1 MSLQL
6 KQDIKLSQQLVMTP
20 QLQQAI
26 RLLQYSRLELQET
39 IQQSL
44 MENPLLEERV
54 EQENWEQV
62 EDKKPAQEKFEK
74 INVEDSSSL
83 REAEWDDYMGTFSSS
98 AHQFKEKETVDES
111 VSLEAVSATKPSLE
125 SHLYWQLYLSEFDT
139 REQEIG
145 EIIISNLGTSGYL
158 EYFPEEIAENHSY
171 SQEEIE
177 KVLNKIQFFDPVG
190 VAARSINEC
199 LLRQA
204 ENLYLHDP
212 ALKKLIGEHLED
224 LEENNLQQ
232 LANKLDI
239 SREQLEEYV
248 ELIKN
253 LDPRPGSSFGT
264 GETFYIVPDAY
275 IYKYNDEFV
284 ILLNEEGLPDLQLND
299 FYKNEINRAKGK
311 TRDYLQEQFREAVWL
326 MRSIY
331 QRQRTLY
338 KVVESILGF
347 QREFFEHGV
356 NYLRPMVLKDV
367 AEDIEMHES
376 TVSRI
381 TTNKYVSTPFGTFE
395 LKYFFNSGL
404 GLSSG
409 GQVASES
416 VKSLIKSLVSEEDP
430 NKPLSDNK
438 LVELLNENLQVYIA
452 RRTVAKYRE
461 AMGIPSSTKR
471 KKMGKMKFQ

>member
-26 RLLQYSRLELQET
+26 RLLQYSRLELAET
-39 IQQSL
+39 VQQAL
-44 MENPLLEERV
+44 MENPLLEEKG
-54 EQENWEQV
+54 EQENWEQP
-62 EDKKPAQEKFEK
+62 EESNNEKFQK

-83 REAEWDDYMGTFSSS
+83 RDAEWDDYMGTFSSS
-98 AHQFKEKETVDES
+98 AHQFKEKEAVDES
-111 VSLEAVSATKPSLE
+111 VPLEAVSASKPSLE
-125 SHLYWQLYLSEFDT
+125 SHLYWQLYLSDFDDKE
-139 REQEIG
+139 REIG
-145 EIIISNLGTSGYL
+145 EIIISSLGSSGYL
-158 EYFPEEIAENHSY
+158 EFFPEEIADTYSY
-171 SQEEIE
+171 NCEEVE
-177 KVLNKIQFFDPVG
+177 KVLYRIQFFDPVG
-190 VAARSINEC
+190 VAARSLNEC
-199 LLRQA
+199 LLRQVQ
-204 ENLYLHDP
+204 NLGVDEPELRTLIYEYL
-212 ALKKLIGEHLED
+212 GE
-224 LEENNLQQ
+224 LEENKFQQ
-232 LANKLDI
+232 LANILNI
-239 SREQLEEYV
+239 SLEQLYEYFD
-248 ELIKN
+248 LIKN
-253 LDPRPGSSFGT
+253 LDPRPGSSFGG

-275 IYKYNDEFV
+275 IYKYNEEFV

-299 FYKNEINRAKGK
+299 FYKSELSKTQGK
-311 TRDYLQEQFREAVWL
+311 TKEYLQEQLREAVWL

-347 QREFFEHGV
+347 QKEFFEYGV

-381 TTNKYVSTPFGTFE
+381 TTNKYLACPFGTFE

-416 VKSLIKSLVSEEDP
+416 VKSLIKGLVSEEDP

-438 LVELLNENLQVYIA
+438 LVEILNDKLQVYIA

-471 KKMGKMKFQ
+471 KKMGKMKF